1 LGGFVTESG
10 TDRGALLDRIL
21 GFIAAMILL
30 ALMLLTAVDVAS
42 RKLGDVFGG
51 KYFGSLRGS
60 FELTELGLLILIF
73 AGLPLASRR
82 GEHVTLDF
90 IDKALGERGADIW
103 RRSVEVIVG
112 LVFAG
117 LAWQVWIKA
126 GKVSANGDVTDTLRL
141 IVGPFVYL
149 MAAMVGVT
157 ALIHLARA
165 VWPAP
170 AHSHIPDLPEI
181 KSTS

>member
-1 LGGFVTESG
+1 MTESK
-10 TDRGALLDRIL
+10 TEHGALLDRVL

-30 ALMLLTAVDVAS
+30 ALMLLTAVDVVS

-51 KYFGSLRGS
+51 AHFGSLRGS
-60 FELTELGLLILIF
+60 FELTELGLLVLIF

-90 IDKALGERGADIW
+90 IDKVLGERGADLW
-103 RRSVEVIVG
+103 RRGVELLVG

-126 GKVSANGDVTDTLRL
+126 GKVTASGDVTDTLRVL
-141 IVGPFVYL
+141 VGPFVYL
-149 MAAMVGVT
+149 MCAMVAIT
-157 ALIHLARA
+157 ALIHLARSI
-165 VWPAP
+165 WPAP
-170 AHSHIPDLPEI
+170 APSVIPDLDI
-181 KSTS
+181 KTPS